1 MKYLCLAYGDPK
13 KMEKLS
19 KEELAALFER
29 CQAYDAEL
37 RATGQLIEGKSLEWD
52 TVTLRPGGK
61 QPIVSDGPFVE
72 TKEKVG
78 GLIVIEARDL
88 NDAIRVASLHPAA
101 RMGAE
106 LGWALEIRPLG
117 TCQAEIAAN
126 ELAAARQAPAP
137 AERGR

>member
-19 KEELAALFER
+19 KAELAALFER

-37 RATGQLIEGKSLEWD
+37 KATGQLLEGKSLEWD
-52 TVTLRPGGK
+52 TVTLRPGAAK
-61 QPIVSDGPFVE
+61 PIVSDGPFVE

-101 RMGAE
+101 RMGEE
-106 LGWALEIRPLG
+106 LGWALEIRPIG
-117 TCQAEIAAN
+117 NCHAKVAAD
-126 ELAAARQAPAP
+126 ELAAGAREPARET
-137 AERGR
+137 AAR

>member
-13 KMEKLS
+13 KMEGLS
-19 KEELAALFER
+19 KEQLAALFER

-37 RATGQLIEGKSLEWD
+37 KATGQLVEGKSLEWD
-52 TVTLRPGGK
+52 TVTLRPTGGK
-61 QPIVSDGPFVE
+61 PLVSDGPFVE

-106 LGWALEIRPLG
+106 LGWALEVRPIG
-117 TCQAEIAAN
+117 TCHAEVAAS
-126 ELAAARQAPAP
+126 ELEAERREQAAR
-137 AERGR
+137 